1 MNRQPNHYS
10 VNSRPQN
17 EPMKS
22 DTTGSVEC
30 LCSPRHS
37 LPRSTV
43 GGAATHI
50 QLKRSGLKW
59 AGHQSD
65 WVIQIKL
72 VKRRMLQRKEWFA
85 RNLIQSRPSECIL
98 TRRRGFVTSC
108 CFIVEKNSHYNII
121 IPPPPCSPQMMAKPS
136 ESPVGRQHQSHPEE
150 TEEELREHQDGGSLP
165 PGVTIKQEPPDP
177 QELQEEAAMQQ
188 HRERQAEQELLF
200 RQVEDSEKWD
210 MCLNIRLKN
219 NVGWENQ

>member
-30 LCSPRHS
+30 LCSTRHS

>member
-98 TRRRGFVTSC
+98 TRWRGFVTSC

-121 IPPPPCSPQMMAKPS
+121 IPPPPRVPHRWWPSLASPPLAVSTRATRRRQRRSWGSTRTEAPCRQGSPSSRSPPTRRSCRRRRRCSS
-136 ESPVGRQHQSHPEE
+136 TGSGRRS
-150 TEEELREHQDGGSLP
+150 RSCSSD
-165 PGVTIKQEPPDP
+165 
-177 QELQEEAAMQQ
+177 
-188 HRERQAEQELLF
+188 R
-200 RQVEDSEKWD
+200 
-210 MCLNIRLKN
+210 
-219 NVGWENQ
+219 